1 MVYIY
6 IEVDN
11 DDESS
16 SMKPDESKKKKKKK
30 KNWFFK
36 RHQNEVNIV
45 NNTENFFKMKNEIE
59 TMDRSFQLY
68 IIEER
73 IIK

>member
-16 SMKPDESKKKKKKK
+16 SMKPDESKKKKKK
-30 KNWFFK
+30 NWIFK